1 MNIRSVALAV
11 IAVALLPW
19 TAWAQERQPVLNQQ
33 LEAQAPGYYRVTLGD
48 FKVTVLTDGTTPIPF
63 GSLLHG
69 ANRAGLTAI
78 FRDAGEPL
86 DRETSINSFLI
97 DTGEHRILIDAGAG
111 RLFGDCCGRLPAM
124 LKAAGYAPETID
136 VILLTHVHGDHSGR
150 TDAGR
155 PARIPERHDLLIEER
170 TRLLAQ
176 RRCQGARQGEPP
188 ADVRARS
195 RCVGALYDCGPHPH
209 LRRARDAVSGIRA
222 IAAPGHTPGH
232 TFYEIESRGHR
243 MRVVGDIIHAAEVQL
258 QRPDITVDFDADEAV
273 AARTRKAALA
283 ELARAHTLVAAPHI
297 SFPGLG
303 HIARSDA
310 GYAWAPIPY
319 SSVAG
324 HRTMKKLGSFFAA
337 AVLALGAA
345 QAAGAEGDGGWRRSA
360 PSSSSGGA
368 RSRCRSATACTAT
381 SMRRTTTQ
389 SYCYRP
395 PAAAATAT
403 TH

>member
-1 MNIRSVALAV
+1 
-11 IAVALLPW
+11 
-19 TAWAQERQPVLNQQ
+19 
-33 LEAQAPGYYRVTLGD
+33 
-48 FKVTVLTDGTTPIPF
+48 
-63 GSLLHG
+63 
-69 ANRAGLTAI
+69 
-78 FRDAGEPL
+78 L

-136 VILLTHVHGDHSGR
+136 VILLDTCPWGPLGR

-170 TRLLAQ
+170 TRLLASDAAK
-176 RRCQGARQGEPP
+176 ARAKASHQQMFVHSRAALAPYMTAGRIRTFDAP
-188 ADVRARS
+188 AT
-195 RCVGALYDCGPHPH
+195 LFP
-209 LRRARDAVSGIRA
+209 GIRA
-222 IAAPGHTPGH
+222 TAAPGHTPGH

>member
-19 TAWAQERQPVLNQQ
+19 TAWAQERQPVPNQQ

-63 GSLLHG
+63 GNLLHG

-136 VILLTHVHGDHSGR
+136 VILLTHVHGDHSGGLTLDGQR
-150 TDAGR
+150 VFPNATIYLSKSELDYWLSDAAKARAKASHQQMFVQGRAALAPYMTAGR
-155 PARIPERHDLLIEER
+155 IRTFDAPATLFP
-170 TRLLAQ
+170 
-176 RRCQGARQGEPP
+176 
-188 ADVRARS
+188 
-195 RCVGALYDCGPHPH
+195 
-209 LRRARDAVSGIRA
+209 GIRA

-258 QRPDITVDFDADEAV
+258 QRPDITVDFDADEAL

-319 SSVAG
+319 SSVVRDIG
-324 HRTMKKLGSFFAA
+324 
-337 AVLALGAA
+337 
-345 QAAGAEGDGGWRRSA
+345 Q
-360 PSSSSGGA
+360 
-368 RSRCRSATACTAT
+368 
-381 SMRRTTTQ
+381 
-389 SYCYRP
+389 
-395 PAAAATAT
+395 
-403 TH
+403 